1 MKPDIHPQY
10 METKIVCACGNTWT
24 TGSTVPEVHIEVC
37 NQCHPFFT
45 GEQRIVDTLGR
56 VERLRKRYSGGAPA
70 PEEAPVA
77 VAAGDAGTD
86 PDSDDAGDGDDE

>member
-1 MKPDIHPQY
+1 MKPDIHPEY
-10 METKIVCACGNTWT
+10 MQTKIVCACGNTWT

-56 VERLRKRYSGGAPA
+56 VERLRKRYAGDAPA
-70 PEEAPVA
+70 PEAEAEPVA
-77 VAAGDAGTD
+77 VAAGDAGA
-86 PDSDDAGDGDDE
+86 DSDSDGDYE

>member
-1 MKPDIHPQY
+1 MKPDIHPEY
-10 METKIVCACGNTWT
+10 LETKIVCACGNTWT

-56 VERLRKRYSGGAPA
+56 VERLRKRYAGGAPA
-70 PEEAPVA
+70 PEAEPVG

-86 PDSDDAGDGDDE
+86 SDSGDGGDGDEE

>member
-1 MKPDIHPQY
+1 MKPDIHPEY

-24 TGSTVPEVHIEVC
+24 TGSTVPEVRIEVC

-56 VERLRKRYSGGAPA
+56 VERLRKRYAGGAPA
-70 PEEAPVA
+70 PEAEPVA

-86 PDSDDAGDGDDE
+86 SDSGDGGDGDKE

>member
-1 MKPDIHPQY
+1 MKPNIHPEY

-24 TGSTVPEVHIEVC
+24 TGSTVPEVRIEVC

-56 VERLRKRYSGGAPA
+56 VERLRKRYAGGAP
-70 PEEAPVA
+70 EAEPVA

-86 PDSDDAGDGDDE
+86 SDAGDGGDGDEE

>member
-56 VERLRKRYSGGAPA
+56 VERLRKRYADDAPA
-70 PEEAPVA
+70 PEAEPVA

-86 PDSDDAGDGDDE
+86 SDSDDGGSDDE